1 MPSAH
6 SISYLILAHEDPQ
19 QLRALLQ
26 RLSTESV
33 RCYVHVDA
41 KAELASFRRAATG
54 IPHVRFCEPPIEV
67 TWAGF
72 SVVEATLRLI
82 ETALADHDKCARFVL
97 LSGTDYPIASNG
109 EIFSFFA
116 KNPQRQFIRR
126 FPILEADDVQ
136 RWKVRGRHFREW
148 APRYSWGRLPLFALE
163 RTLRVAPRPLPTE
176 WPLMGGS
183 QWWALTSDCAR
194 YCLEFARSH
203 PDVLRFF
210 RRVFAPDE
218 IFFHTVVHQSPFAL
232 SADPV
237 ESFTN
242 VVTKSGSLAHYANL
256 HHLPGGV
263 IASADDVRAA
273 LNAGP
278 GKLFARKFSTRVS
291 AFAIRLL
298 DDTLERAEVRRI
310 AAVGR
315 RE

>member
-1 MPSAH
+1 MPSAP

-19 QLRALLQ
+19 QLRTLLE
-26 RLSTESV
+26 RLSTESA

-41 KAELASFRRAATG
+41 KAELAPFRRAAAG
-54 IPHVRFCEPPIEV
+54 IPHVRFCERPIEV

-72 SVVEATLRLI
+72 SVVEATLRLM
-82 ETALADHDKCARFVL
+82 ETALADHDNRGHFVL
-97 LSGTDYPIASNG
+97 LSGADYPIATNG

-116 KNPQRQFIRR
+116 KHPQRQFIRR

-136 RWKVRGRHFREW
+136 RWKVRGRHFREL

-163 RTLRVAPRPLPTE
+163 RALRSVPRSLPKE

-194 YCLEFARSH
+194 YCVEFARGR

-237 ESFTN
+237 ETFVD
-242 VVTKSGSLAHYANL
+242 VVTKSGSLAYYANL
-256 HHLPGGV
+256 HHLPGTT
-263 IASADDVRAA
+263 IATLDDVRDA
-273 LNAGP
+273 LQARP
-278 GKLFARKFSTRVS
+278 GKLFARKFSSGVS
-291 AFAIRLL
+291 AGAIRLL
-298 DDTLERAEVRRI
+298 ENELDGAKSRRAASV
-310 AAVGR
+310 AD
-315 RE
+315 